1 MFTQVAYTKLKRN
14 HKYLCDDGFNSYIGI
29 FKRYQNSYAL
39 FENTKDITI
48 LDAIDK
54 NNNIAE
60 IHYNRY
66 SKYFS
71 FCKYISLLFA
81 IPSIGIYD
89 TYLGYLSTISYLSY
103 CGISIYEMERGK
115 KIRFHLTNADI
126 GHIIT
131 LFAGPCINCI
141 FCPGIFKEFTINCF
155 LYFYIRYICVIEY
168 APKDTSFY
176 IMNKTKQTQMERR
189 MFNKII
195 IRLFGYEVDVG
206 RYL

>member
-1 MFTQVAYTKLKRN
+1 MFTQVSYTKLKRN
-14 HKYLCDDGFNSYIGI
+14 EKYLCDDGFNSYIGI
-29 FKRYQNSYAL
+29 FKRYHNQYAL

-48 LDAIDK
+48 LDTVIKKD
-54 NNNIAE
+54 ITE

-81 IPSIGIYD
+81 IPSMGRCHP
-89 TYLGYLSTISYLSY
+89 YLEYLSNISYLSY
-103 CGISIYEMERGK
+103 CGINIYEMERGR
-115 KIRFHLTNADI
+115 RFRFNITNADI
-126 GHIIT
+126 SQIIA
-131 LFAGPCINCI
+131 LFGGPFINCAI
-141 FCPGIFKEFTINCF
+141 CPGIFKEFAINCF
-155 LYFYIRYICVIEY
+155 VYFYIRYVCVIEF

-176 IMNKTKQTQMERR
+176 VMHKTKQSKMEQH

-195 IRLFGYEVDVG
+195 IRLFGCEVDVG